1 MFLLSAG
8 KQYSLII
15 CCVIFTTINTFYR
28 MNISFADL
36 YGMFHTSH
44 TVMIQKKGVLCMIEV
59 PATMALY
66 DFSLFVR

>member
-1 MFLLSAG
+1 
-8 KQYSLII
+8 
-15 CCVIFTTINTFYR
+15 